1 MRKLVVSIIMLSALL
16 LLVGCCPCR
25 HLSSSDTK
33 TGLDSTNTEYRERVI
48 FVPDTVFVE
57 IPKQTAERTTA
68 DSTSHLE
75 NDYALSD
82 ARINTDGSLFHTLAT
97 KPQAKP
103 VPTEQQIV
111 YRDSVVYKNRI
122 VTQTKTEV
130 REKAVPW
137 YMKLIFWGSVGF
149 NIFMLITYTIKI
161 IRTHI
166 AQITKKITIFAS
178 GNSKGG

>member
-1 MRKLVVSIIMLSALL
+1 MKRLVVSIIALSFL

-25 HLSSSDTK
+25 KLSSTDSQIRV
-33 TGLDSTNTEYRERVI
+33 DSTNTEYRERI
-48 FVPDTVFVE
+48 IIVPDTVFVE
-57 IPKQTAERTTA
+57 IPHQIAERTTE
-68 DSTSHLE
+68 DSISHLE

-122 VTQTKTEV
+122 VTQTKTEF
-130 REKAVPW
+130 REKNVPW

-149 NIFMLITYTIKI
+149 NILVLITYTIKI

-166 AQITKKITIFAS
+166 AQISKK
-178 GNSKGG
+178 

>member
-1 MRKLVVSIIMLSALL
+1 MKRLVVSIIALSFLL

-25 HLSSSDTK
+25 NLSSSDSQIR
-33 TGLDSTNTEYRERVI
+33 LDSTNTEYRERI
-48 FVPDTVFVE
+48 ILVPDTVFVE

-82 ARINTDGSLFHTLAT
+82 ARINTDGSLYHTLAT

-122 VTQTKTEV
+122 VTQTKTEF
-130 REKAVPW
+130 REKNVPW

-149 NIFMLITYTIKI
+149 NILVLITYTIKI

-166 AQITKKITIFAS
+166 AQISKK
-178 GNSKGG
+178 

>member
-1 MRKLVVSIIMLSALL
+1 MKRLVVPIIALSFLL

-25 HLSSSDTK
+25 HLSSSDSQIRV
-33 TGLDSTNTEYRERVI
+33 DSTNTEYRERI
-48 FVPDTVFVE
+48 IIVPDTVFVE
-57 IPKQTAERTTA
+57 IPQQIAERTTE
-68 DSTSHLE
+68 DSISHLE

-82 ARINTDGSLFHTLAT
+82 ARINRDGSLYHTLAT

-103 VPTEQQIV
+103 IPIDQEIV
-111 YRDSVVYKNRI
+111 YRDSVVYKTRI
-122 VTQTKTEV
+122 KTQTKTEV
-130 REKAVPW
+130 IEIPVPW

-166 AQITKKITIFAS
+166 AQISKK
-178 GNSKGG
+178 

>member
-1 MRKLVVSIIMLSALL
+1 MRKLVVSRIMLSALL

-57 IPKQTAERTTA
+57 IQKQTAERTTA

-149 NIFMLITYTIKI
+149 NIFMLITYTINI

-166 AQITKKITIFAS
+166 AQITKK
-178 GNSKGG
+178 

>member
-1 MRKLVVSIIMLSALL
+1 MRKLVVSIILLSALL
-16 LLVGCCPCR
+16 LLQGCCPCR

-82 ARINTDGSLFHTLAT
+82 ARINRDGSLYHTLAT

-103 VPTEQQIV
+103 IPIDQEIV
-111 YRDSVVYKNRI
+111 YRDSVVYKTRI
-122 VTQTKTEV
+122 KTQTKTEV
-130 REKAVPW
+130 IEIPVPW

-149 NIFMLITYTIKI
+149 NIFMLITYTINI

-166 AQITKKITIFAS
+166 AQITKK
-178 GNSKGG
+178 